1 MPRAI
6 HLRQI
11 ETFKA
16 LIELG
21 TVSQAAEAV
30 AISQPA
36 ASKLLMH
43 LESDTGLKLFDRHKG
58 RLTPTALGLR
68 LYQEIDRIFAG
79 VRQVESAIAVVRREA
94 QGRLIVGVLPAL
106 DSALIQRATLNFL
119 KRNPNVYCSV
129 QSNASQRI
137 AEGVLTRQIDVGIV
151 SARIDNPA
159 IVTEPLLEHPLV
171 CIMPMDHPLAR
182 LKVIRP
188 KNLSAIRFVSFT
200 LESYTG
206 QKIASIFEKHSVNA
220 NVVLTATA
228 GSTVCQFVAAGL
240 GVSLV
245 HPLFTAGVEKR
256 IVTRPFE
263 PVTPF
268 DFLLCFARDARDAH
282 LITDF
287 ANETRSLATQ
297 LSQDLTRSW
306 A

>member
-6 HLRQI
+6 NLRQI

-16 LIELG
+16 LIEHG
-21 TVSQAAEAV
+21 TVSAAAEAV

-58 RLTPTALGLR
+58 RLTPTAQGQR
-68 LYQEIDRIFAG
+68 LYEEIARIFAG
-79 VRQVESAIAVVRREA
+79 VRQVQSAIAVVRRES
-94 QGRLIVGVLPAL
+94 QGRLVVGVLPAL
-106 DSALIQRATLNFL
+106 GGDLIQRATMNFL
-119 KRNPNVYCSV
+119 KRNPSVYCSI
-129 QSNASQRI
+129 QSNSSRSI
-137 AEGVLTRQIDVGIV
+137 VEGILTRQFDVGIV
-151 SARIDNPA
+151 TARIDNPSV
-159 IVTEPLLEHPLV
+159 VTEPLLEHPLV
-171 CIMPMDHPLAR
+171 CIMPIDHPLAR

-188 KNLSAIRFVSFT
+188 KHLGGVPFVSFT

-206 QKIASIFEKHSVNA
+206 QIIASIFEKHNVNA

-245 HPLFTAGVEKR
+245 HPLFIAGVEKR
-256 IVTRPFE
+256 VVTRPFE
-263 PVTPF
+263 PVIPF

-282 LITDF
+282 LISDF
-287 ANETRSLATQ
+287 ANETRALATQ
-297 LSQDLTRSW
+297 LSKDLT
-306 A
+306 

>member
-6 HLRQI
+6 NLRQI

-16 LIELG
+16 LIEHG
-21 TVSQAAEAV
+21 TVSGAAEAV

-58 RLTPTALGLR
+58 RLAPTAQGQR
-68 LYQEIDRIFAG
+68 LYEEIARIFAG
-79 VRQVESAIAVVRREA
+79 VRQVQSAIAVVRRES
-94 QGRLIVGVLPAL
+94 QGRLVVGVLPAL
-106 DSALIQRATLNFL
+106 GGDLIQRATMNFL
-119 KRNPNVYCSV
+119 KRNPSVYCSI
-129 QSNASQRI
+129 QSNSSRSI
-137 AEGVLTRQIDVGIV
+137 VEGILTRQFDVGIV
-151 SARIDNPA
+151 TARIDNPSV
-159 IVTEPLLEHPLV
+159 VTEPLLEHPLV
-171 CIMPMDHPLAR
+171 CIMPIDHPLAR

-188 KNLSAIRFVSFT
+188 KHLGGVPFVSFT

-206 QKIASIFEKHSVNA
+206 QIIASTFEKYNVNA

-245 HPLFTAGVEKR
+245 HPLFIAGVEKR
-256 IVTRPFE
+256 VVTRPFE
-263 PVTPF
+263 PVIPF

-282 LITDF
+282 LISDF
-287 ANETRSLATQ
+287 ANETRALATQ
-297 LSQDLTRSW
+297 LSKDLT
-306 A
+306 

>member
-16 LIELG
+16 LIEYG
-21 TVSQAAEAV
+21 TVSRAAEAV

-43 LESDTGLKLFDRHKG
+43 LESDTGLKLFDRRTG
-58 RLTPTALGLR
+58 RLTPTAQGLR
-68 LYQEIDRIFAG
+68 LYEEIARIFAG
-79 VRQVESAIAVVRREA
+79 MRQVESAIAVVRREA
-94 QGRLIVGVLPAL
+94 QGRLVVGVLPAL
-106 DSALIQRATLNFL
+106 DGALIQRATLNFL
-119 KRNPNVYCSV
+119 KRNPNVYCSI
-129 QSNASQRI
+129 QSNSSRSI
-137 AEGVLTRQIDVGIV
+137 AESVLARQLDVGVV
-151 SARIDNPA
+151 STRIENPN

-171 CIMPMDHPLAR
+171 CIMPPHHPLAR
-182 LKVIRP
+182 LKVVRP
-188 KNLSAIRFVSFT
+188 KHLSGIPFVSFT
-200 LESYTG
+200 LESYSG
-206 QKIASIFEKHSVNA
+206 RKIASIFEKYGVSA
-220 NVVLTATA
+220 NVVLTATM

-245 HPLFTAGVEKR
+245 HPLFIAGIEKL
-256 IVTRPFE
+256 VVARPFE

-282 LITDF
+282 LISDF
-287 ANETRSLATQ
+287 VKETKALATQ
-297 LSQDLTRSW
+297 HSEALKRSW